1 MRNSQNSTDSLD
13 NWHRV
18 SSLVEEKTML
28 PNFDFRNILLDMMKS
43 VKFSIENYILEPD
56 RSG

>member
-1 MRNSQNSTDSLD
+1 
-13 NWHRV
+13 
-18 SSLVEEKTML
+18 ML